1 MYELVFFKYLQP
13 EPKCHWISAVG
24 EGNILRLVPFLELY
38 YTCFHQYNQAAM
50 KNKQTNQPPAKKL
63 AVLCR
68 QMRKKRTIKI
78 QLLESCEPGG
88 TYWGK
93 EQTQQLHVVKAPIA
107 VILHFNLF
115 FKCLF

>member
-1 MYELVFFKYLQP
+1 
-13 EPKCHWISAVG
+13 
-24 EGNILRLVPFLELY
+24 
-38 YTCFHQYNQAAM
+38 M

-93 EQTQQLHVVKAPIA
+93 EQTQQLHVVKALIA